1 MNDRV
6 CRPFIMYQLVGY
18 GYRYSEAVDLGAET
32 DMKLIILGLLVLPKR
47 HAYDS
52 EGLQEGVDPM

>member
-1 MNDRV
+1 
-6 CRPFIMYQLVGY
+6 MYQFVGY

-52 EGLQEGVDPM
+52 EGLQEGIDPM